1 MVVTRETINFIST
14 KFVLQTFCMQL
25 SGVDVLGYVAGLITA
40 FTFLPQV
47 IKTWKTQSAKD
58 VSLAMFLIAFSN
70 QILWLAFG
78 VLRADPVIIITNA
91 VMLIMTSLMIA
102 LKLKYNHS

>member
-1 MVVTRETINFIST
+1 
-14 KFVLQTFCMQL
+14 MQL
-25 SGVDVLGYVAGLITA
+25 SGVDILGYVAGLITA

-47 IKTWKTQSAKD
+47 IKTWKTKSAKD
-58 VSLAMFLIAFSN
+58 VSLAMFLIALTN

-78 VLRADPVIIITNA
+78 LLRNDPVIIITNA
-91 VMLIMTSLMIA
+91 VMLVMTSVMIS

>member
-1 MVVTRETINFIST
+1 
-14 KFVLQTFCMQL
+14 MQL

-47 IKTWKTQSAKD
+47 LKTWKTKSAKD
-58 VSLAMFLIAFSN
+58 VSLAMFLIALTN
-70 QILWLAFG
+70 QILWLSFG
-78 VLRADPVIIITNA
+78 ILRDDPVIIITNA
-91 VMLIMTSLMIA
+91 LMLLMTSLMII

>member
-1 MVVTRETINFIST
+1 
-14 KFVLQTFCMQL
+14 MQL

-47 IKTWKTQSAKD
+47 LKTWKTKSDKD
-58 VSLAMFLIAFSN
+58 VSLAMFLIALTN

-78 VLRADPVIIITNA
+78 ILRDDPVIIITNA
-91 VMLIMTSLMIA
+91 LMLLMTSLMII

>member
-1 MVVTRETINFIST
+1 
-14 KFVLQTFCMQL
+14 MQL

-47 IKTWKTQSAKD
+47 LKTWKTKSAKD
-58 VSLAMFLIAFSN
+58 VSLAMFLIALTN
-70 QILWLAFG
+70 QIMWLAFG
-78 VLRADPVIIITNA
+78 ILRDDPVIIITNA
-91 VMLIMTSLMIA
+91 LMLLMTSLMII

>member
-1 MVVTRETINFIST
+1 
-14 KFVLQTFCMQL
+14 MQL

-47 IKTWKTQSAKD
+47 LKTWKTKSAKD
-58 VSLAMFLIAFSN
+58 VSLAMFVIALTN

-78 VLRADPVIIITNA
+78 ILREDPVIIITNA
-91 VMLIMTSLMIA
+91 VMICMTTFMIS
-102 LKLKYNHS
+102 LKLKYNKS

>member
-1 MVVTRETINFIST
+1 
-14 KFVLQTFCMQL
+14 MQL

-47 IKTWKTQSAKD
+47 LKTWKTKSAKD
-58 VSLAMFLIAFSN
+58 VSLARFLIALTN
-70 QILWLAFG
+70 QIMWLAFG
-78 VLRADPVIIITNA
+78 ILRDDPVIIITNA
-91 VMLIMTSLMIA
+91 LMLLMTSLMII

>member
-1 MVVTRETINFIST
+1 
-14 KFVLQTFCMQL
+14 MQL
-25 SGVDVLGYVAGLITA
+25 SGVDVLGYLAGLITA

-47 IKTWKTQSAKD
+47 LKTWKTKSAKD
-58 VSLAMFLIAFSN
+58 VSLAMFVIALTN

-78 VLRADPVIIITNA
+78 ILREDPVIIITNA
-91 VMLIMTSLMIA
+91 VMLLMTGLMIS

>member
-1 MVVTRETINFIST
+1 MNLIST
-14 KFVLQTFCMQL
+14 KFVPQIFYMQL
-25 SGVDVLGYVAGLITA
+25 SGVDILGYVAGLITA

-47 IKTWKTQSAKD
+47 IKTWQTKSAKD
-58 VSLAMFLIAFSN
+58 VSLAMFLIALTN

-78 VLRADPVIIITNA
+78 LLRNDPVIIITNA
-91 VMLIMTSLMIA
+91 LMLLMTSLMIA

>member
-1 MVVTRETINFIST
+1 
-14 KFVLQTFCMQL
+14 MQL

-47 IKTWKTQSAKD
+47 VKTWKTKSAKD
-58 VSLAMFLIAFSN
+58 VSLAMFVIALTN

-78 VLRADPVIIITNA
+78 ILREDPVIIITNA
-91 VMLIMTSLMIA
+91 VMLLMTGLMIS
-102 LKLKYNHS
+102 LKLKYNHT

>member
-1 MVVTRETINFIST
+1 
-14 KFVLQTFCMQL
+14 MQL

-47 IKTWKTQSAKD
+47 LKTWKTKSAKD
-58 VSLAMFLIAFSN
+58 VSLAMFVIALTN

-78 VLRADPVIIITNA
+78 ILREDPVIIITNA
-91 VMLIMTSLMIA
+91 VMLLMTGLMIS

>member
-1 MVVTRETINFIST
+1 
-14 KFVLQTFCMQL
+14 MQL

-47 IKTWKTQSAKD
+47 VKTWKTKSAKD
-58 VSLAMFLIAFSN
+58 VSLAMFVIALTN

-78 VLRADPVIIITNA
+78 ILREDPVIIITNA
-91 VMLIMTSLMIA
+91 VMLLMTGLMIS

>member
-1 MVVTRETINFIST
+1 
-14 KFVLQTFCMQL
+14 MQL
-25 SGVDVLGYVAGLITA
+25 SGVDVLGYLAGLITA

-47 IKTWKTQSAKD
+47 VKTWKTKSAKD
-58 VSLAMFLIAFSN
+58 VSLAMFVIALTN

-78 VLRADPVIIITNA
+78 ILREDPVIIITNA
-91 VMLIMTSLMIA
+91 VMLLMTGLMIS

>member
-1 MVVTRETINFIST
+1 
-14 KFVLQTFCMQL
+14 MQL
-25 SGVDVLGYVAGLITA
+25 RGVDVLGYLAGLITA

-47 IKTWKTQSAKD
+47 LKTWKTKSAKD
-58 VSLAMFLIAFSN
+58 VSLAMFVIALTN

-78 VLRADPVIIITNA
+78 ILREDPVIIITNA
-91 VMLIMTSLMIA
+91 VMLLMTGLMIS

>member
-1 MVVTRETINFIST
+1 
-14 KFVLQTFCMQL
+14 MQL

-47 IKTWKTQSAKD
+47 LKTWKTKSAKD
-58 VSLAMFLIAFSN
+58 VSLAMFLIALTN

-78 VLRADPVIIITNA
+78 ILRDDPVIIITNA
-91 VMLIMTSLMIA
+91 LMLLMTSLMII

>member
-1 MVVTRETINFIST
+1 ME
-14 KFVLQTFCMQL
+14 L
-25 SGVDVLGYVAGLITA
+25 SGVDILGYFAGLVTA

-47 IKTWKTQSAKD
+47 IKTWKSKSAKD
-58 VSLAMFLIAFSN
+58 VSLAMFVIAFSN

-78 VLRADPVIIITNA
+78 SLRQDPVIIITNV
-91 VMLIMTSLMIA
+91 VMMVMTGLMIT